1 VVLIIGQ
8 YRKTTGG
15 KLAALFF
22 GVVVLLA
29 VFVFLA
35 FGFVLV
41 LALAGLGLLLGA
53 GAALLRRLSGRP
65 AARAA
70 RAARPG
76 RHDLD
81 PSLEVSPPPRAL
93 DNPDQEA

>member
-1 VVLIIGQ
+1 MVLIIGQ

-70 RAARPG
+70 RPG

>member
-1 VVLIIGQ
+1 MVLIIGQ
-8 YRKTTGG
+8 YRRTTGG
-15 KLAALFF
+15 KLAALFV

-29 VFVFLA
+29 VLVFLA

-41 LALAGLGLLLGA
+41 IALAAAGLLLGA

-65 AARAA
+65 AAPD
-70 RAARPG
+70 ARPGG

-81 PSLEVSPPPRAL
+81 PALEVSPPPPTL
-93 DNPDQEA
+93 DKPE

>member
-1 VVLIIGQ
+1 MVLIIGQ

-15 KLAALFF
+15 KLAALVL
-22 GVVVLLA
+22 GVVLLLA

-41 LALAGLGLLLGA
+41 LGVAAAGLILGA
-53 GAALLRRLSGRP
+53 GAALLRRLRGQP
-65 AARAA
+65 AVPSEMRE
-70 RAARPG
+70 G

-81 PSLEVSPPPRAL
+81 PSLEVSPPPRTL
-93 DNPDQEA
+93 EDHNRRP